1 MVYQDILKGFRK
13 QVAEIVTNYDL
24 LKDMVENT
32 DPMSE
37 EFSII
42 KEEMLKEYNSNY
54 VEELLDQWVK

>member
-1 MVYQDILKGFRK
+1 MNYQDILKGFRK

-32 DPMSE
+32 DPKSE
-37 EFSII
+37 YFVII

-54 VEELLDQWVK
+54 VEELLVQWVK

>member
-1 MVYQDILKGFRK
+1 MDYQDIKKGFRK

-32 DPMSE
+32 DPKSE

-54 VEELLDQWVK
+54 VEELLEQWVK

>member
-1 MVYQDILKGFRK
+1 MNYQDILKGFRK

-54 VEELLDQWVK
+54 VKELLDQWVK

>member
-1 MVYQDILKGFRK
+1 MNYQDILKGFRK

-54 VEELLDQWVK
+54 VEELLGQWVK

>member
-1 MVYQDILKGFRK
+1 MDYEDIKKGFRK
-13 QVAEIVTNYDL
+13 QVAEIVTNYEL

-54 VEELLDQWVK
+54 VEELLNEWTS

>member
-1 MVYQDILKGFRK
+1 MDYQDILKGFRK

-42 KEEMLKEYNSNY
+42 KEEMLREYNSAY
-54 VEELLDQWVK
+54 VDKLLDEWVK

>member
-1 MVYQDILKGFRK
+1 MNYQDILKGFRK

-32 DPMSE
+32 EPDSE
-37 EFSII
+37 YFVII

-54 VEELLDQWVK
+54 VEELLDQWVN

>member
-1 MVYQDILKGFRK
+1 MDYQDIKKGFRK

-37 EFSII
+37 E
-42 KEEMLKEYNSNY
+42 
-54 VEELLDQWVK
+54 LLEQWVK

>member
-1 MVYQDILKGFRK
+1 MDYQDILKGFRK

-32 DPMSE
+32 DPDSE
-37 EFSII
+37 YFVII

>member
-1 MVYQDILKGFRK
+1 MDYEDIKKGFRK

-32 DPMSE
+32 DPNSE
-37 EFSII
+37 YFVII

-54 VEELLDQWVK
+54 VEELLEQWVK

>member
-1 MVYQDILKGFRK
+1 MDYQDIKKGFRK
-13 QVAEIVTNYDL
+13 QVAEIVTNYNL

-32 DPMSE
+32 DPKSE

-54 VEELLDQWVK
+54 VEELLDKLVK

>member
-1 MVYQDILKGFRK
+1 MDYQDIKKGFRK

>member
-1 MVYQDILKGFRK
+1 MNYEDIKKGFRK

-54 VEELLDQWVK
+54 VEELLEQWVK

>member
-1 MVYQDILKGFRK
+1 MNYQDILKGFRK

-32 DPMSE
+32 DPKSE
-37 EFSII
+37 YFVII

-54 VEELLDQWVK
+54 VEELLEQWVK

>member
-1 MVYQDILKGFRK
+1 MNYQDILKGFRK

-32 DPMSE
+32 EPDSE
-37 EFSII
+37 YFVII

>member
-1 MVYQDILKGFRK
+1 MDYQDILKSFRK

-54 VEELLDQWVK
+54 VEELLVQWVK